1 MTMTHTFADP
11 GAPPARFELDVD
23 GHIAFAN
30 YRNLDGVI
38 AITHTEVPYALRERG
53 IGSRPALG
61 MLGEERA
68 QKLKVRPLCSFARF
82 VIAQHPE
89 YGDLVGSLVGRAK
102 RAVRARVFRI
112 FRIM

>member
-1 MTMTHTFADP
+1 MAHTFA
-11 GAPPARFELDVD
+11 APNASGRYELQAE
-23 GHIAFAN
+23 GHTAFAN

-53 IGSRPALG
+53 IGSRLVLE
-61 MLGEERA
+61 MLQDIRA

-89 YGDLVGSLVGRAK
+89 HRDLLA
-102 RAVRARVFRI
+102 
-112 FRIM
+112 